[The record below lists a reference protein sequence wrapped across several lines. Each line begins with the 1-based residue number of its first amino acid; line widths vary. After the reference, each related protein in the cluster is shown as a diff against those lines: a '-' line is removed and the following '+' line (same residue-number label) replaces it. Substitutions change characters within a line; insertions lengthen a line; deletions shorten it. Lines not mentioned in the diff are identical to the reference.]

1 MHVAPG
7 RLGPLLDELA
17 ARLLRGERLYVHC
30 WGGRGRTGTVAACLL
45 AKVYGMGAEEALE
58 RVQRAFD
65 TRRDD
70 NRRSPETPEQYA
82 FVRRYIAGMH
92 A

>member
-1 MHVAPG
+1 M
-7 RLGPLLDELA
+7 
-17 ARLLRGERLYVHC
+17 
-30 WGGRGRTGTVAACLL
+30 AACLL
-45 AKVYGMGAEEALE
+45 AKVYGVGAEEALE

-70 NRRSPETPEQYA
+70 NRRSTETPEQYA
-82 FVRRYIAGMH
+82 FVRRYIAGMQ